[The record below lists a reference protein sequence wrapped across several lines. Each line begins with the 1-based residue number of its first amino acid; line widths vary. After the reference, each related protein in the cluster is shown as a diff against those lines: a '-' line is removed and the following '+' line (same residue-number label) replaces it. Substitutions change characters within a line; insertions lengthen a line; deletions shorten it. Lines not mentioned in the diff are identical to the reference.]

1 MPDYDYAIVGGG
13 ISGLMTALRLAKCG
27 YRIGLFEKGEI
38 GSEASI
44 SNHGMIHSGA
54 LYAEFHPDVAHLC
67 YEANHLFRDTFAD
80 AIVPLED
87 TWYFASRQRIEHF
100 KQLWRLQGIPFS
112 DVEESLWSTMLQ
124 PEHPGKV
131 SNPLACASLPDFIV
145 SPRRILI
152 ELVQMC
158 LDLGVEISPM
168 TSVHEVICHQGA
180 ATAIRVGLRE
190 TVSARTIILCAG
202 IGLIPFLK
210 QVESRAWDQLR
221 PRLGMMVLFENDRLN
236 RALLCLEHGGPT
248 IAPTYGS
255 PVLVSLFNGVQPGIK
270 RNGRWPVEVGQVT
283 EVVKQL
289 KTYLHDDVLSLDT
302 GKAYVCSKTEIGLMN
317 TARATK
323 PTFVCMNHESIDGM
337 KHLWSLL
344 PGKWTLGFH
353 ATHSLV
359 SQILH
364 EDVGLPLPVQ
374 AHTVSAAAEDLV
386 AIEPWWDADK
396 RPHQSFSNKAASHAA
411 PVSERE
417 QPASLIPH

>member
-13 ISGLMTALRLAKCG
+13 VSGLMTALRLAKCG
-27 YRIGLFEKGEI
+27 YRVGLFEKGDI

-54 LYAEFHPDVAHLC
+54 LYSEFHPDVAILC
-67 YEANHLFRDTFAD
+67 REANSLFHETFSD

-87 TWYFASRQRIEHF
+87 TWYFASPQRLEHF
-100 KQLWRLQGIPFS
+100 KQLWGLQGIPFT
-112 DVEESLWSTMLQ
+112 DVEESAWATMLQ
-124 PEHPGKV
+124 PAHLG
-131 SNPLACASLPDFIV
+131 SLACASLPDFIV

-168 TSVHEVICHQGA
+168 TSVHEIICHQGA
-180 ATAIRVGLRE
+180 AAALRVGLRE
-190 TVSARTIILCAG
+190 TVSAHKIILCAG
-202 IGLIPFLK
+202 LGLIPLLK
-210 QVESRAWDQLR
+210 QLESRAWDQLR
-221 PRLGMMVLFENDRLN
+221 PRLGMMVLFDNHRLS

-255 PVLVSLFNGVQPGIK
+255 PVLVSLFGGLQPGIK
-270 RNGRWPVEVGQVT
+270 RNGRWPVAVAQIA

-289 KTYLHDDVLSLDT
+289 EIYLQDGVLGFNT
-302 GKAYVCSKTEIGLMN
+302 GKAYVCSKTEIGVMN
-317 TARATK
+317 TAHATK
-323 PTFVCMNHESIDGM
+323 PAFVCMNHENMDGI

-364 EDVGLPLPVQ
+364 EDVGLPLPIQ
-374 AHTVSAAAEDLV
+374 EHTVSATAEDLV
-386 AIEPWWDADK
+386 TIEPWWDVDQ
-396 RPHQSFSNKAASHAA
+396 RPHQSFSNRASAYAA

-417 QPASLIPH
+417 QPASLIQH